1 MAWHTRKRNGNPFA
15 VNSTPST
22 EPSIVFLAVLDPPP
36 HRRES
41 HEEFLTRHKNAR
53 FTERAADTGAFL
65 CLMLSAWT
73 GSGFYF
79 LLSLVMLGIA
89 VHEMVGVLR
98 DAADHYN
105 RMAGPGY
112 YARGVSAP
120 VATWFGWAIVIFGL
134 RFGFGI
140 FSLLGFELPRLANR
154 QLVMVNAS
162 LGTKL
167 FKTW

>member
-1 MAWHTRKRNGNPFA
+1 M
-15 VNSTPST
+15 
-22 EPSIVFLAVLDPPP
+22 LDSPP

-41 HEEFLTRHKNAR
+41 HEEFLARHKNSR

-105 RMAGPGY
+105 RMPSTGY
-112 YARGVSAP
+112 YAHGVSAP
-120 VATWFGWAIVIFGL
+120 VATWFGWAVIVFACRLGYWPV
-134 RFGFGI
+134 
-140 FSLLGFELPRLANR
+140 SLLGFYVLRVANR
-154 QLVMVNAS
+154 QLVRVNAS
-162 LGTKL
+162 LGTQL